1 MESPSSNKN
10 LIYPCMSLWFVL
22 FLDLFKNFFA
32 CFKVTQCSSTFS
44 SRNYIVLSFHIWIE
58 NLFRIS
64 FYMEYD
70 IDIKS
75 CFFFFFLYERPN
87 LLALFMR
94 RPPFLPALLW
104 HLSHDSRVR
113 ISVDVFPRGCWS
125 SLSVFRIF
133 GMIIWFPL
141 YSVNVGKYTVWFLNV
156 HLGWA
161 PLGGLFWLQTA
172 TVYI

>member
-10 LIYPCMSLWFVL
+10 PIYPCTSLRFVL

-32 CFKVTQCSSTFS
+32 YFKVTQCSSTFS

-64 FYMEYD
+64 FSMKYD

-75 CFFFFFLYERPN
+75 CFFFFFSVWMSKSNSTVDEKTTFPSRS
-87 LLALFMR
+87 AMT
-94 RPPFLPALLW
+94 PFSWFQGPYQCGCFW
-104 HLSHDSRVR
+104 VG
-113 ISVDVFPRGCWS
+113 VEVPWVFFKSLGWS
-125 SLSVFRIF
+125 YD
-133 GMIIWFPL
+133 FPL
-141 YSVNVGKYTVWFLNV
+141 YSVNVGKYTVWFLNA

-161 PLGGLFWLQTA
+161 PLGGLSWLQTA
-172 TVYI
+172 TLYI